1 MIRGQ
6 GLGPDRISPN
16 VKFRGEV
23 GKVGAGVP
31 VLTPKHSLHR
41 RYFRYDSA
49 AAQLTSNYS

>member
-6 GLGPDRISPN
+6 GLGPDRISRN
-16 VKFRGEV
+16 VKYRGEA